1 MKLLLSDYLASLKE
15 REELDAV
22 LPDLLSELGFTILS
36 RPQRGTQQRGVDI
49 AAVGADED
57 GVKKLFLFSVKA
69 GDMTRQDWDGTPQAL
84 RSSLNEIRDVYI
96 KTRIQPRY
104 AALKIVVCLAFGG
117 GVKEQ
122 VQDQLKGYIEDN
134 STDRVS
140 FDVWNGDKIAGL
152 LLSGVLREK
161 FLPPALR
168 TSFRKAVALVDEPDV
183 SYQHFSRLARLLR
196 EQGEQSAKAR
206 VRATRQ
212 LNLCTWVLFVWARDT
227 GNVEAAYRAS
237 EVAMLSVW
245 HLLRPL
251 IGKSSRDAKDLT
263 YSIRQ
268 MIDLHLTI
276 ASDLLERTV
285 FPHTGVLHGVS
296 MAVGSREASD
306 VNLALFDILG
316 RIGMAALW
324 IKWVGDMQGA
334 TDLAGQGIAK
344 FVAHGLAL
352 IETNP
357 ALLLPATDR
366 QATDVALFLFAWS
379 QSGAP
384 GTLAQDWLHQMAK
397 RFDFTIRTRGRYPIV
412 SVDYRDIVAHPH
424 DRSDAYFEETTSGST
439 LLPLIASW
447 LHAFG
452 DDKAVEALAKLQRDQ
467 LDHSTWQLWLPD
479 EDTEQRLYSG
489 EDPGGRSLN
498 DLSLQEGGG
507 QLLEIIATACKE
519 GEGLRV
525 LTACA
530 TGYWPIVLVACR
542 HHHLPVPPGFW
553 IDVLIPEVAPT

>member
-57 GVKKLFLFSVKA
+57 GEKKLFLFSVKA
-69 GDMTRQDWDGTPQAL
+69 GDLTRQDWDGTPQAL
-84 RSSLNEIRDVYI
+84 RSSLNEILDVYLA
-96 KTRIQPRY
+96 TRIQPRY
-104 AALKIVVCLAFGG
+104 ADLKVVICLAFGG
-117 GVKEQ
+117 GVQEQ
-122 VQDQLKGYIEDN
+122 VQDHLKGFVEKS

-140 FDVWNGDKIAGL
+140 FDIWNGDKIAGL
-152 LLSGVLREK
+152 LLSGVLQEK
-161 FLPPALR
+161 WLPPALR

-206 VRATRQ
+206 VRAARQ

-227 GNVEAAYRAS
+227 GNIEAAYRAS

-245 HLLRPL
+245 HLLRPV
-251 IGKSSRDAKDLT
+251 IDKSNREAKALT
-263 YSIRQ
+263 HSIRQ

-276 ASDLLERTV
+276 ASQLLELTV
-285 FPHTGVLHGVS
+285 FPHTGVLHGIS

-324 IKWVGDMQGA
+324 IKWVGDLQGA
-334 TDLAGQGIAK
+334 SDKAAQGISK
-344 FVAHGLAL
+344 FVENGLAL
-352 IETNP
+352 IEANP

-366 QATDVALFLFAWS
+366 QATDVALFLLAWS
-379 QSGAP
+379 QT
-384 GTLAQDWLHQMAK
+384 GTTNGSVQNWLRQMAT

-412 SVDYRDIVAHPH
+412 SADYRDIVAHPH
-424 DRSDAYFEETTSGST
+424 TRTDAYFEESTAGST
-439 LLPLIASW
+439 LLPLIAAW
-447 LHAFG
+447 LQALG
-452 DDKAVEALAKLQRDQ
+452 DDEAVDGLAKLQRDK
-467 LDHSTWQLWLPD
+467 LSHSTWQLWLPD
-479 EDTEQRLYSG
+479 EDTEKGLYSG

-498 DLSLQEGGG
+498 DLSLQDGGD
-507 QLLEIIATACKE
+507 QLLNIIARACGE

-525 LTACA
+525 LSACA
-530 TGYWPIVLVACR
+530 TGYWPVVLVACR
-542 HHHLPVPPGFW
+542 HYHLPVPPGFW
-553 IDVLIPEVAPT
+553 VDILIPDAPT

>member
-1 MKLLLSDYLASLKE
+1 MAFTDTPLRENAVTLSLRKLLERQLAYHPWDEKFVLVRVFGLYILQLPKLPLLAGKSDALDRRQEPVASDDTFQEHSQGEIEFPE
-15 REELDAV
+15 RSLV
-22 LPDLLSELGFTILS
+22 CRLHGP
-36 RPQRGTQQRGVDI
+36 RY
-49 AAVGADED
+49 
-57 GVKKLFLFSVKA
+57 
-69 GDMTRQDWDGTPQAL
+69 RQDPGQNAVVPCHWVGPDGMDCGMDDL
-84 RSSLNEIRDVYI
+84 
-96 KTRIQPRY
+96 
-104 AALKIVVCLAFGG
+104 IVVSVEKTFNQPERPGVHGG
-117 GVKEQ
+117 
-122 VQDQLKGYIEDN
+122 
-134 STDRVS
+134 
-140 FDVWNGDKIAGL
+140 
-152 LLSGVLREK
+152 
-161 FLPPALR
+161 
-168 TSFRKAVALVDEPDV
+168 VALVDEPDV

-196 EQGEQSAKAR
+196 EQGVQSAKAR

-276 ASDLLERTV
+276 ASELLERTV

-324 IKWVGDMQGA
+324 IKWVGDVQGA

-344 FVAHGLAL
+344 FVGHGLAL
-352 IETNP
+352 IDTNP

-384 GTLAQDWLHQMAK
+384 GTQAQDWLRQMAT

-412 SVDYRDIVAHPH
+412 SVDYRDIVAHTH
-424 DRSDAYFEETTSGST
+424 DRSDAYFEETTSGSS

-452 DDKAVEALAKLQRDQ
+452 DDEAVEALAKLQRDK

-479 EDTEQRLYSG
+479 EDTEQGLYSG
-489 EDPGGRSLN
+489 EDPGGHSLN

-507 QLLEIIATACKE
+507 QLLEIIAAACKE

-553 IDVLIPEVAPT
+553 IDVLIPEVAPA